1 METVHVNPS
10 RAEKL
15 LDVQGLNIDIHV
27 GRGPDARIKK
37 VVRDVDFSVEAGKTL
52 CIVGESGCGKSL
64 TALSILGL
72 LPPVAERRVSK
83 LRFAGEDMATLN
95 HAGLTKLRGGRI
107 AMIFQ
112 DPMTSLNPV
121 FTVGTQL
128 TDVLRRHKRVSK
140 RDAWDRATFLL
151 ERVGITNAQDRL
163 KQYPFELSGGLRQ
176 RVMIAMALMCGPEL
190 LIADEPTTALDVT
203 VQAELLDLL
212 KDIQREFKLGMVF
225 ISHDLGLV
233 SRIADD
239 VIVMYAGDIVES
251 GPAQTVLRN
260 PQHPY
265 TELLLRCVPRPGS
278 TPAKSALPSIAG
290 AVPSLDVAIQGCA
303 FYDRCPARED
313 ACRKDLALTGAGLH
327 RYRCI
332 KPGALRD
339 IEVAA

>member
-1 METVHVNPS
+1 MTMGS
-10 RAEKL
+10 RL
-15 LDVQGLNIDIHV
+15 LEVEGLDIDIHA
-27 GRGPDARIKK
+27 GARMKH
-37 VVRDVDFSVEAGKTL
+37 VVRGVDFSVESGKTL

-72 LPPVAERRVSK
+72 LPPVAQRRVRS
-83 LRFAGEDMATLN
+83 LRFAGQDMTTLDR
-95 HAGLTKLRGGRI
+95 AGLAALRGGRI

-128 TDVLRRHKRVSK
+128 TDVLRRHKRVS
-140 RDAWDRATFLL
+140 RREALARATYLL
-151 ERVGITNAQDRL
+151 ERVGIANARDRL

-176 RVMIAMALMCGPEL
+176 RVMIAMALMCGPDL

-212 KDIQREFKLGMVF
+212 KDVQREFGLGMVF

-251 GPAQTVLRN
+251 GPAQTVLRE

-265 TELLLRCVPRPGS
+265 TELLLRCVPRPGA

-290 AVPSLDVAIQGCA
+290 AVPSLDVPIQGCA
-303 FYDRCPARED
+303 FFDRCPARED
-313 ACRKDLALTGAGLH
+313 RCRNDLSLAGSGPH
-327 RYRCI
+327 RYLCI
-332 KPGALRD
+332 KPGALRHGA
-339 IEVAA
+339 EVSA